1 MSLPDFVESGDY
13 IVSPRA
19 VARLRR
25 TRAPDGD
32 RASTRVCLLLR
43 TGPEDELSGNAAD
56 QIFEAFRRLA
66 VPASAGAE
74 RPARSSGDVSEGLDA
89 SGSLSENPSVF
100 RDPIRDEAT
109 GAE

>member
-1 MSLPDFVESGDY
+1 MTLPDFLATEDY
-13 IVSPRA
+13 IVAPQS

-25 TRAPDGD
+25 SRAPDGNP
-32 RASTRVCLLLR
+32 ASTRVCLLLR
-43 TGPEDELSGNAAD
+43 TGPEDELSGDAAE

-74 RPARSSGDVSEGLDA
+74 RPARSPGDVSEGLDA
-89 SGSLSENPSVF
+89 SGSLSEHPPIF
-100 RDPIRDEAT
+100 RDPVGDEAT